1 MSPGNPTPEY
11 LRDAQGTERKIL
23 APGPSRPRSFSH
35 QNLSIFFLFFFL
47 FKLISM
53 PNVGLRLT
61 TWRSR
66 VPCLTHRTSQHP
78 RILAIFFYS
87 FLTRPHV
94 SSNLILCTWSHT
106 TFPWPSHRTSL
117 QGFGPPPFLRGLPIQ
132 HPAWLILPTK
142 CQPVNLP
149 KAELQLFLSPVKII
163 SFSLINTPRSSPK
176 LTPSLLP
183 V

>member
-1 MSPGNPTPEY
+1 MFRSISGLCLLDAAHPAQQYHCHMSPGNPTPEY

-78 RILAIFFYS
+78 RILAIFFFTPSSPGLMCPQIS
-87 FLTRPHV
+87 FSVPG
-94 SSNLILCTWSHT
+94 HT
-106 TFPWPSHRTSL
+106 PPS
-117 QGFGPPPFLRGLPIQ
+117 RGLPTEHHSRALVLPHSSVAFPSSIQ
-132 HPAWLILPTK
+132 PG
-142 CQPVNLP
+142 
-149 KAELQLFLSPVKII
+149 
-163 SFSLINTPRSSPK
+163 
-176 LTPSLLP
+176 
-183 V
+183 